1 MKNNLIIMGKWILNK
16 FSAKIEENT
25 FDIRKYLFSLKEVQP
40 IDDKPENRISEERLR
55 ELRNS
60 SRNRHQGFHFR
71 LDHHTNEIV
80 QTRGN
85 MTQIIMNIDRPLTS
99 DSHKILYLVL
109 DYCEPYVDL
118 KISNKNYLKEVGAG
132 EPTNFI
138 SKAYKAVCNTRN
150 NFFGFA
156 YDREHEKRVKY
167 HWLLKLAYLT
177 WFTNMFMCIL
187 IPIMMRHDECLEGL
201 LWAAHSIF
209 GSYLVVSYI
218 LEIIFFL

>member
-1 MKNNLIIMGKWILNK
+1 MGKWMLNK

-99 DSHKILYLVL
+99 DSYKILYLVF

-118 KISNKNYLKEVGAG
+118 KISNKDYLKEVDTG
-132 EPTNFI
+132 EPTNCI
-138 SKAYKAVCNTRN
+138 SKICKSICNTRN
-150 NFFGFA
+150 DFFRFSYG
-156 YDREHEKRVKY
+156 REHEKRVKY

-177 WFTNMFMCIL
+177 WLTNMFMCIL
-187 IPIMMRHDECLEGL
+187 IPIMMRHDECLKGL

-209 GSYLVVSYI
+209 GTYLVVSYI